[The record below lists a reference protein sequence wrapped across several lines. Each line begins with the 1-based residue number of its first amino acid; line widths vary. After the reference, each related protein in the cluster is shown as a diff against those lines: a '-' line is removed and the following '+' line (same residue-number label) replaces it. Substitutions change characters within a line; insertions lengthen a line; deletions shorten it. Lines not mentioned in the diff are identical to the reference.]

1 MSKYIIIPIIF
12 TSTIVYGDNQKFN
25 EYAIFCE
32 KMIVTLQSC
41 TDEKSTFSHSSE
53 FPIILYTVL
62 NENPLK
68 DFFKS
73 QKGALYHIMLLAE
86 IERLNHHKWFNLS
99 SMKNHVDQIEAEKN
113 ILCNGIEDPSSAV
126 SAKEKIIN
134 YVNNL
139 NDNKSDILYLISYLL
154 DIYKINDL
162 ELFMKIMSISD
173 CELLK
178 KIDMI
183 EKKIGSLQINHLER
197 TTIKHL
203 IKEIQNKY
211 KIHENIYNELR
222 KKLNS
227 NID

>member
-25 EYAIFCE
+25 EHANFCE
-32 KMIVTLQSC
+32 KMILTFKSC
-41 TDEKSTFSHSSE
+41 TDETSTFSHSSE

-113 ILCNGIEDPSSAV
+113 ILGNGVEDPSSAV

-134 YVNNL
+134 YANNL
-139 NDNKSDILYLISYLL
+139 NDNKSDIYYLISYLL

-178 KIDMI
+178 KINII
-183 EKKIGSLQINHLER
+183 EKKIDSLQINNLER

-203 IKEIQNKY
+203 IEEIQNKY
-211 KIHENIYNELR
+211 KIHKNIYDEL
-222 KKLNS
+222 KN
-227 NID
+227 

>member
-1 MSKYIIIPIIF
+1 
-12 TSTIVYGDNQKFN
+12 
-25 EYAIFCE
+25 
-32 KMIVTLQSC
+32 
-41 TDEKSTFSHSSE
+41 
-53 FPIILYTVL
+53 
-62 NENPLK
+62 
-68 DFFKS
+68 
-73 QKGALYHIMLLAE
+73 
-86 IERLNHHKWFNLS
+86 
-99 SMKNHVDQIEAEKN
+99 MKNHVDQIEAEKN
-113 ILCNGIEDPSSAV
+113 ILGNGVEDPSSAV

-134 YVNNL
+134 YANNL

-183 EKKIGSLQINHLER
+183 EKKIGSLQINNLER